1 MTPSYQLILNG
12 QPLELQGRLISLTL
26 IDKNGMEVDELT
38 LDIDDTDGRLEL
50 PAKGAK
56 ITAVFGLRGREQ
68 NRGDYIVDEISHR
81 GPPDVIGIRARS
93 ADFRQS
99 LLEEREKSYHNTTIG
114 AIIADIAARHGL
126 KAALS
131 AELAGIAIEH
141 IDQTNE
147 SDAHLVTRLAQEHDA
162 VGTVKEGR
170 LLFTVRGVGKTAS
183 GISLPGAT
191 ITRTEN
197 DSHDFTDA
205 DRDDRVTGVTAY
217 WHDKKGAKRKKAE
230 VGQDGYRR
238 HLRQTY
244 NSETEAK
251 QAAEAELKRIKTRAR
266 TLSLNLAVGR
276 AELFAEQ
283 PLTTQGFKPQID
295 SVRWFIKEITY
306 TLNEQGYTCQ
316 IQCEEM
322 SGDA

>member
-12 QPLELQGRLISLTL
+12 QPLELQGRLITLSL

-38 LDIDDTDGRLEL
+38 LDIDDSDGRIEL
-50 PAKGAK
+50 PGKGAK
-56 ITAVFGLRGREQ
+56 LTAVFGFVGHEQ

-81 GPPDVIGIRARS
+81 GPPDVISIRARS

-114 AIIADIAARHGL
+114 GVIAEIAARHGL
-126 KAALS
+126 KSAVS

-147 SDAHLVTRLAQEHDA
+147 SDAHLITRLAQEHDA
-162 VGTVKEGR
+162 VGTVKEGH
-170 LLFTVRGVGKTAS
+170 LLFTVRAVGKTAS
-183 GISLPGAT
+183 GLSLPLAT
-191 ITRTEN
+191 ITRQEN

-205 DRDDRVTGVTAY
+205 DRDDRVTGVSAY
-217 WHDKKGAKRKKAE
+217 WHDKKGAKRKKAD
-230 VGQDGYRR
+230 VGEDGYRR

-244 NSETEAK
+244 NSESEAK
-251 QAAEAELKRIKTRAR
+251 AAAEAEMKRIKTRAR

-283 PLTTQGFKPQID
+283 PCAVQGFKPEID
-295 SVRWFIKEITY
+295 AVRWFIKEITH

-322 SGDA
+322 RA